1 MQQRVSIAR
10 ALAVNPVF
18 LLMDES
24 FGVLNEQTRLQ
35 LGMELTRIWDDARD
49 DRFRDLQTHGGG
61 AVPYKSCSTEHQ
73 HTLPHCM
80 QCERVNKN

>member
-18 LLMDES
+18 LVMDES

-35 LGMELTRIWDDARD
+35 LGMELTRIWM
-49 DRFRDLQTHGGG
+49 RFHIIM
-61 AVPYKSCSTEHQ
+61 Q
-73 HTLPHCM
+73 HRTPALPSSLHAM
-80 QCERVNKN
+80 

>member
-24 FGVLNEQTRLQ
+24 FGVLYEQIRFQ
-35 LGMELTRIWDDARD
+35 LSMELTRIWDDAKD
-49 DRFRDLQTHGGG
+49 DRFRDSQPHGGG
-61 AVPYKSCSTEHQ
+61 AVPYNYAAPNASTPF
-73 HTLPHCM
+73 LIACN
-80 QCERVNKN
+80 VNG